1 MARYKYSEN
10 TKEVTDIYFDTETHG
25 EFMGMEQGGEMKKV
39 TTARIKEKLMNEIV
53 LGVDWQQEVLTMTS
67 TPPVSP
73 TEGDRYIVGTSA
85 TGDWTGYDDY
95 IAEYASGAWVFLAP
109 QSRMGVF
116 SYNDMYF
123 LIYLDGEWQLLA
135 TLDEITELRDEV
147 QGYRDEILNDPGF
160 QAVSADLVGDDN
172 IGAVADALAIITAVN
187 NNSTNINAVA
197 GNETNINA
205 VNANKANINAVNANK
220 VNIDAVSN
228 NSTNI
233 NTVATNNS
241 NVTTVATS
249 ISAVNAVAT
258 DLGLGASSLIKIVAD
273 NIAYVTSVAN
283 NITNVNTV
291 AGLNTEITALGAR
304 TTEIDALYA
313 QLSTIAEKENLSN
326 KKSTL
331 SENSEIYYPNQKA
344 VNDGLNLTMA
354 EMMGFAPRNLM
365 DVFGTSTVADTFQA
379 LRTYCNQNGPNN
391 THLDGFR
398 KLRLGDY
405 IDLPSLTMSADS
417 LYGSV
422 YPARTIN
429 NDYNRLR
436 VEIVGFDNYY
446 YVGNTA
452 YPSQHHVTMMFK
464 DIPTTAPFNE
474 TNTTTGDYPGSMLF
488 HWLHERFEPALI
500 SAINGGGNT
509 IQPLAVDRIIGTV
522 ADWAWVGSEK
532 IFLPT
537 SVNVFGTTGFSHANY
552 GTGTQTQF
560 ALFALNPNRKIKRN
574 NNSRSSWWLAEPSAN
589 SSAAFCAAYLG
600 SSNHILAGGTFGV
613 VPAFLI

>member
-25 EFMGMEQGGEMKKV
+25 EFMGMEQSGEMKKV
-39 TTARIKEKLMNEIV
+39 TTARIKEKLLGEIV

-73 TEGDRYIVGTSA
+73 TEGDRYIVGASA
-85 TGDWTGYDDY
+85 TGDWTGHDDY
-95 IAEYASGAWVFLAP
+95 IAEYISGAWVFLAP
-109 QSRMGVF
+109 QTRMGVF

-123 LIYLDGEWQLLA
+123 LIYLEGEWQLLA

-160 QAVSADLVGDDN
+160 QAVSADLIGDDN

-187 NNSTNINAVA
+187 NNSTNIN
-197 GNETNINA
+197 I
-205 VNANKANINAVNANK
+205 
-220 VNIDAVSN
+220 
-228 NSTNI
+228 
-233 NTVATNNS
+233 VATNNT

-249 ISAVNAVAT
+249 ISAVNTVAT

-273 NIAYVTSVAN
+273 NIAYVTTVAN
-283 NITNVNTV
+283 NISNVNTV

-331 SENSEIYYPNQKA
+331 SENSETYYPNQKA

-354 EMMGFAPRNLM
+354 ETMGFAPRNLM
-365 DVFGTSTVADTFQA
+365 DVFGTATVAETFQA
-379 LRTYCNQNGPNN
+379 LRTYCNQNGSYN

-417 LYGSV
+417 VNPLV

-436 VEIVGFDNYY
+436 VEIVGFDDYY
-446 YVGNTA
+446 QVGNTA
-452 YPSQHHVTMMFK
+452 IPSQHHVTMMFK
-464 DIPTTAPFNE
+464 DIPTTAKFND
-474 TNTTTGDYPGSMLF
+474 TDTTTGDYPGSMLF
-488 HWLHERFEPALI
+488 HWLHEQFESALI
-500 SAINGGGNT
+500 SAINGGGAT
-509 IQPLAVDRIIGTV
+509 VVEPLAVDRIIGTV
-522 ADWAWVGSEK
+522 AGWAWVGSEK
-532 IFLPT
+532 LFLPT
-537 SVNVFGTTGFSHANY
+537 NVNIFGTTGFSHTNY

-574 NNSRSSWWLAEPSAN
+574 NNSRSYWWLAEPSAN
-589 SSAAFCAAYLG
+589 SSTNFSHADSQG
-600 SSNHILAGGTFGV
+600 HSNTHGTSLTYGV

>member
-25 EFMGMEQGGEMKKV
+25 EFMGMEQSGEMKKV
-39 TTARIKEKLMNEIV
+39 TTARIKEKLLGEIV

-73 TEGDRYIVGTSA
+73 TEGDRYIVGASA
-85 TGDWTGYDDY
+85 TGDWTGHDDY
-95 IAEYASGAWVFLAP
+95 IAEYTSGTWVFLAP
-109 QSRMGVF
+109 QTRMGVF

-135 TLDEITELRDEV
+135 TLDEITALRDEV

-160 QAVSADLVGDDN
+160 QAVSADLIGVDN

-187 NNSTNINAVA
+187 NNSTNINTVA
-197 GNETNINA
+197 
-205 VNANKANINAVNANK
+205 
-220 VNIDAVSN
+220 SN
-228 NSTNI
+228 NSNI
-233 NTVATNNS
+233 
-241 NVTTVATS
+241 TTVATS

-273 NIAYVTSVAN
+273 NVAYVTSVAN

-391 THLDGFR
+391 THIDGFR

-417 LYGSV
+417 VNPLV

-436 VEIVGFDNYY
+436 VEIVGFDDYY
-446 YVGNTA
+446 QVGNTA
-452 YPSQHHVTMMFK
+452 VPSQHHVTMIFK
-464 DIPTTAPFNE
+464 DIPTTAKFND
-474 TNTTTGDYPGSMLF
+474 TDTTTGDYPGSMLF
-488 HWLHERFEPALI
+488 HWLHEQFESALI
-500 SAINGGGNT
+500 SAINGGGAT
-509 IQPLAVDRIIGTV
+509 VVEPLAVDRIIGTV
-522 ADWAWVGSEK
+522 ANWAWVGSEK

-537 SVNVFGTTGFSHANY
+537 HVNIFGTTGFSHTNY

-574 NNSRSSWWLAEPSAN
+574 NNSRSYWWLAEPSAN
-589 SSAAFCAAYLG
+589 SSTRFCYVDYRG
-600 SSNHILAGGTFGV
+600 YSHDSSASGTNGV

>member
-39 TTARIKEKLMNEIV
+39 TTARIKEKLLGEIV
-53 LGVDWQQEVLTMTS
+53 LGVDWRQEVLTITS

-73 TEGDRYIVGTSA
+73 TEGDRYIVGASA
-85 TGDWTGYDDY
+85 TGSWTGHDDY
-95 IAEYASGAWVFLAP
+95 IAEYTSGAWVFLAP
-109 QSRMGVF
+109 QTRMGVF

-160 QAVSADLVGDDN
+160 QAVSADLIGDDN

-187 NNSTNINAVA
+187 
-197 GNETNINA
+197 
-205 VNANKANINAVNANK
+205 
-220 VNIDAVSN
+220 N

-291 AGLNTEITALGAR
+291 AGLSTEITALGAR

-331 SENSEIYYPNQKA
+331 AENSETYYPNQKA

-379 LRTYCNQNGPNN
+379 LRIYCNQNGPYN

-422 YPARTIN
+422 YTARTIN

-436 VEIVGFDNYY
+436 VEIVGFDDYY

-452 YPSQHHVTMMFK
+452 YPTQHHVTMMFK

-474 TNTTTGDYPGSMLF
+474 TNTTDGDYPGSMLF
-488 HWLHERFEPALI
+488 HWLHERFESALI
-500 SAINGGGNT
+500 SAINGGGAT
-509 IQPLAVDRIIGTV
+509 VVEPLAVDRIIGTV
-522 ADWAWVGSEK
+522 ENWGWVGSEK

-537 SVNVFGTTGFSHANY
+537 SVNVFGTTGFSHTNY

-589 SSAAFCAAYLG
+589 SSTYFCRAHSYGYA
-600 SSNHILAGGTFGV
+600 SHILASFTYGV